1 MFSASK
7 YGPWALITGGSE
19 GVGASFAR
27 QVGAAGI
34 NVVLVA
40 RKQGALAETADRVR
54 RESGVEVR
62 TLSLDVS
69 SSDMMERIAAATDDI
84 EVGLFISNI
93 GAVLCS
99 GPFVDAKFEAVV
111 RSVQLN
117 PLAQVALCHHFGK
130 KMAARGRGGIVIVGS
145 MAGNAGGATMVVYGA
160 NKAFAQNLAEGL
172 WYELKPRG
180 IDVLYMVL
188 GATDTPKRAR
198 QGFQDPPGLYVAP
211 PDEVARDGLQNL
223 DNGPVHVP
231 THLATDFA
239 RFCSLP
245 RREAAEA
252 MSKMLTGFDESRTKE
267 H

>member
-1 MFSASK
+1 VFSASK

-27 QVGAAGI
+27 QIAAHGI
-34 NVVLVA
+34 NIVLVA
-40 RKQGALAETADRVR
+40 RKEGALAETAQRVR
-54 RESGVEVR
+54 HETGVEVR

-69 SSDMMERIAAATDDI
+69 APDMMQKIASVTNDI
-84 EVGLFISNI
+84 EVGIFVSNI

-117 PLAQVALCHHFGK
+117 PMAQVALCHHFGK
-130 KMAARGRGGIVIVGS
+130 QMAARGRGGIIIVGS

-160 NKAFAQNLAEGL
+160 NKAFAQNLAEGM
-172 WYELKPRG
+172 WYELRPRG
-180 IDVLYMVL
+180 VDVLYMVL

-211 PDEVARDGLQNL
+211 PDEVAREGLENL

-231 THLATDFA
+231 RHMVSDFA

-252 MSKMLTGFDESRTKE
+252 MSGMLTGFDNSRTK
-267 H
+267 